1 MPAASSAPGLARQAR
16 RSAAVVAVF
25 LAVAGAALAADLASK
40 HIVFEDLLA
49 DPACRGPMTDY
60 LGSHPETDAK
70 RLLHFYQRDA
80 MPGLRWTL
88 STNPG
93 VVFGASVSRPIV
105 NVVTVLA
112 ILLVIG
118 MFAASPERSWGTHL
132 ALAFILAGAAGN
144 LYDRLFS
151 VVQLPGTALAIH
163 REVRDF
169 IDFSQLRLGPL
180 HYPWVFNVADALLVV
195 GVAILMLHMLL
206 HARPRRESAKGS
218 GEKAPADPVSTS
230 AKSE

>member
-1 MPAASSAPGLARQAR
+1 MPAASPAPGLARQAR
-16 RSAAVVAVF
+16 RSVPAVAVF

-40 HIVFEDLLA
+40 HFVFENVLA
-49 DPACRGPMTDY
+49 DPACRGAMADY
-60 LGSHPETDAK
+60 LGRHPETDAK
-70 RLLHFYQRDA
+70 TLLHFFQRDV

-93 VVFGASVSRPIV
+93 VVFGLGVSRPIV
-105 NVVTVLA
+105 NAVTVLA

-118 MFAASPERSWGTHL
+118 MFAASPARSWATHL

-144 LYDRLFS
+144 LYDRLLS

-180 HYPWVFNVADALLVV
+180 RYPWVFNVADAWLVV
-195 GVAILMLHMLL
+195 GVGLLMLHWIL
-206 HARPRRESAKGS
+206 HPRPKHA
-218 GEKAPADPVSTS
+218 AP
-230 AKSE
+230 